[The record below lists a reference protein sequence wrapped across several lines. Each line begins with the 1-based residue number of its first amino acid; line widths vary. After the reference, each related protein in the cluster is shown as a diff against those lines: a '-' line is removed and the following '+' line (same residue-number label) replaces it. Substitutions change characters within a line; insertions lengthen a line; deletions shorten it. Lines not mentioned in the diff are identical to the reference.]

1 LQLDARWFQRVQ
13 YLYQERENLGLDKAQ
28 MRLLERT
35 YDGLSATV
43 PCSMQSRR
51 RN

>member
-1 LQLDARWFQRVQ
+1 MRAGSSGCNIFIRSAT
-13 YLYQERENLGLDKAQ
+13 NLGLDKAQ

-35 YDGLSATV
+35 YDGLSATAR
-43 PCSMQSRR
+43 CSMQSRR